1 MSVFKIAGLIGLAL
15 AVIAAFVMIPYV
27 GLVIAAA
34 GLVIG
39 WGTPADAYV
48 RVIVS
53 ALALRAFA
61 ATFDAIPGA
70 GPYITTILG
79 NVSVLVAGAALM
91 IILRNIYNRM
101 RD

>member
-1 MSVFKIAGLIGLAL
+1 MTVFKIAGLIGLAI
-15 AVIAAFVMIPYV
+15 AVIAAFVPIPYA
-27 GLVIAAA
+27 GLVIAIA

-39 WGTPADAYV
+39 WGTPADGYV

-53 ALALRAFA
+53 ALAMRAFA

-70 GPYITTILG
+70 GPYITAILG
-79 NVSVLVAGAALM
+79 NISVLIAGAALL
-91 IILRNIYNRM
+91 IILRNIYSRL